1 MGIAHQREGYGSYR
15 VTLVPHVF
23 TQMDGRAF
31 APTSPTTPNGGGARA
46 VLGGGGAF
54 LLLGV
59 RYVIYEG
66 AGMGMQ
72 AAAKTGCR
80 PIWTLQGWDF
90 SQSSHAI

>member
-1 MGIAHQREGYGSYR
+1 LMAA
-15 VTLVPHVF
+15 
-23 TQMDGRAF
+23 RAL
-31 APTSPTTPNGGGARA
+31 PPTTPTTTKRGADSA
-46 VLGGGGAF
+46 AFGGGGAF